1 MMAEAEVAPHIKVL
15 IIMSVVLTLKQ
26 RLISAQMKKV
36 QTDHLLVI
44 TSVIKA
50 CKTKV
55 VNNQKTKKT
64 QE

>member
-44 TSVIKA
+44 TSVINA

-55 VNNQKTKKT
+55 VNNQKTKKN
-64 QE
+64 Q

>member
-1 MMAEAEVAPHIKVL
+1 VAPHIKVL
-15 IIMSVVLTLKQ
+15 ITMPVVLTLKQ

-44 TSVIKA
+44 TSVIKV

>member
-1 MMAEAEVAPHIKVL
+1 MAEAEVAPHIKVL

>member
-44 TSVIKA
+44 TSVNNVPEPIA
-50 CKTKV
+50 V
-55 VNNQKTKKT
+55 VALVILT
-64 QE
+64 EVL

>member
-44 TSVIKA
+44 TSLIKA
-50 CKTKV
+50 CKTKA
-55 VNNQKTKKT
+55 VNNQKTRKT